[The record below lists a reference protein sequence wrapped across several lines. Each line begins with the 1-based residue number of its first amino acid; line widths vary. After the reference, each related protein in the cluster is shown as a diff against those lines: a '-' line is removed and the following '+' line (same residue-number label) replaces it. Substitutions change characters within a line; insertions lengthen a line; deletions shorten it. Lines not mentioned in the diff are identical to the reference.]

1 MPPST
6 SKSISRSQGISR
18 TSCSSFPAPLLA
30 HLRLPLLL
38 LLLTVFLAQQP
49 GGGPSSVAM
58 ALPVSML
65 NSLSNFYP
73 LSALLRGR
81 EEPPRLALVVVKG
94 AGREAS
100 SDSRM
105 LTPVQPVELAASS
118 RREPLLSNIAAISS
132 QTVRPTKPQKFGTLK
147 LCPPGGRSFFEAFE
161 LACPMRKRRKRHVM
175 LGSRISVEP
184 PRMRKFHLS
193 SESQQQ
199 PEEPQPRPSA
209 EEETYRPANISEI
222 MRICCV
228 SGCEFADFFA
238 HCGPFS
244 MW

>member
-1 MPPST
+1 LPQFQPVHKRNDDTHFLPPVLLNFFFLFCRRCRPFYTSIQVHLPAINTFTQQQMPPST

-100 SDSRM
+100 SESRM

-147 LCPPGGRSFFEAFE
+147 LCPPGKSKRESKLLFFFKYPLQA
-161 LACPMRKRRKRHVM
+161 ADP
-175 LGSRISVEP
+175 
-184 PRMRKFHLS
+184 S
-193 SESQQQ
+193 S
-199 PEEPQPRPSA
+199 RPSSWHA
-209 EEETYRPANISEI
+209 R
-222 MRICCV
+222 
-228 SGCEFADFFA
+228 
-238 HCGPFS
+238 
-244 MW
+244 